1 MTPIEIY
8 KELPKTN
15 CGQCAEKTCMALA
28 ILISKGSKTIDAC
41 PYLSK
46 ETVERLSGS
55 IKTVDVTETILE
67 NLRVETEKINLEAAA
82 AAIGAQIVENGI
94 KIRCMGADYIIEKTG
109 SIKTNAPVNVWI
121 NILLLIY
128 VKMGSG
134 LKDHQLSDAPIRWVS
149 FDELKSG
156 SMKTNSYKKE
166 SEIPL
171 TTMFENDYTLT
182 VDALMRIG
190 AERYSDQPSD
200 DAWIVYLLP
209 KIPVLILY
217 WKGDGEFPAAVK
229 VLFPHDTDTFMD
241 VESIIF
247 LMRETVIALKEL

>member
-28 ILISKGSKTIDAC
+28 IVVSKGSKTLDVC
-41 PYLSK
+41 PSLPK
-46 ETVERLSGS
+46 ETVERLSNS
-55 IKTVDVTETILE
+55 IKTVDVTKTILE

-82 AAIGAQIVENGI
+82 AAIGAQIVDNGI
-94 KIRCMGADYIIEKTG
+94 KIHCMGADYTIEKNGTIETDG
-109 SIKTNAPVNVWI
+109 QVNVWI

-128 VKMGSG
+128 IKMGSAI
-134 LKDHQLSDAPIRWVS
+134 KDSSSGNVPVRWVS

-156 SMKTNSYKKE
+156 SMKSNSYRKE

-171 TTMFENDYTLT
+171 TAMFENDYTRTVNALT
-182 VDALMRIG
+182 LLG
-190 AERYSDQPSD
+190 AKPYAGQPSD
-200 DAWIVYLLP
+200 NAWIVYLLP

-217 WKGDGEFPAAVK
+217 WRGDGEFPTDVK
-229 VLFPHDTDTFMD
+229 ILFPHDTDSFMD
-241 VESIIF
+241 VESVIF
-247 LMRETVIALKEL
+247 LMREMVIALKEL